1 MKISVFTLTL
11 SILLLNTCFIVFGQ
25 HNHIIDSLNYKLE
38 TARDDSVKV
47 AALIDISSTYL
58 SFDLPLS
65 FQYAEKALMLA
76 ESSKDP
82 SLMAQ
87 AHMGMGVICF
97 LQGLYDLSVKHYFN
111 AMNIYKGMGYR
122 KGVASSLTNLG
133 GLHLQLH
140 KFEESREYLYDALH
154 IYLEISKE
162 KGDTIPPPQV
172 VSIYNNLGIA
182 YENENDYNKAIDYY
196 LRGISLAKR
205 MPSER
210 RNLAM
215 LYNNIGSSYMKRGNP
230 NNAIENM
237 EQAQKIRIEIS
248 DKIGEA
254 SSYRMM
260 GIFYFSQ
267 NNYSKALD
275 CFYRGYTLA
284 KEVGSTPILS
294 GISEQ
299 MFQIY
304 NLKNQPDSALKYHI
318 LLKEYSDKLKNE
330 ETLRELTR
338 MEIISQYQEK
348 EKIQQLEQRRQTL
361 WHRSIALFL
370 VLIVVIFS
378 LLYFLSQ
385 SRLRRLNLTNRN
397 IQLASEKAQLEREA
411 LEIELELKN
420 KELTTNVIYQIRKNE
435 LINSIAERLMAN
447 SHNFKKENQ
456 ALIREIIKD
465 LENTQEETIWKE
477 FESRFHQ
484 VHNQFYEKLNTIN
497 PDLSPNE
504 RRICAFL
511 RLNMS
516 TKEISSITG
525 QSLRSIE
532 VARTR
537 LRKKLNL
544 TNSEVGLI
552 EHLSTL

>member
-1 MKISVFTLTL
+1 MRRSQSTIVLSVLFWLVCTP
-11 SILLLNTCFIVFGQ
+11 LLAQ
-25 HNHIIDSLNYKLE
+25 HSQVIDSLNFKLE
-38 TARDDSVKV
+38 TTKNDSVRV
-47 AALIDISSTYL
+47 ATLIEISRTYF

-65 FQYAEKALMLA
+65 FQYAEKALVVA
-76 ESSKDP
+76 ENSKSK
-82 SLMAQ
+82 SLKAQ
-87 AHMGMGVICF
+87 AHMGMGTICF
-97 LQGLYDLSVKHYFN
+97 LQGIFDMAVNHYYS
-111 AMNIYKGMGYR
+111 AMSIYRETGNR
-122 KGVASSLTNLG
+122 NGVASSLTNLG
-133 GLHLQLH
+133 GLHLQLL
-140 KFEESREYLYDALH
+140 KFPESREYLYDALQ
-154 IYLEISKE
+154 IFLDISNE
-162 KGDTIPPPQV
+162 RGDTIPPSQV
-172 VSIYNNLGIA
+172 ISIYNNLGIS
-182 YENENDYNKAIDYY
+182 YENENDYNKAIEYY

-205 MPSER
+205 VPYEK

-215 LYNNIGSSYMKRGNP
+215 LYNNLGSSYMKRGNP
-230 NNAIENM
+230 NEAIENM
-237 EQAQKIRIEIS
+237 EQALRIRVETS
-248 DKIGEA
+248 DKVGEA

-260 GIFYFSQ
+260 GIFYNSQ
-267 NNYSKALD
+267 KNYTRALAY
-275 CFYRGYTLA
+275 FYQGYALA
-284 KEVGSTPILS
+284 KEVGSVPILS

-299 MFQIY
+299 MFHIY
-304 NLKNQPDSALKYHI
+304 NLRNQPDSALKYHL

-338 MEIISQYQEK
+338 MEIVSQFQEK

-361 WHRSIALFL
+361 RHRLYAIVL
-370 VLIVVIFS
+370 VFTVIILS
-378 LLYFLSQ
+378 LLYILSQ
-385 SRLRRLNLTNRN
+385 SRLRRLNLITKN
-397 IQLASEKAQLEREA
+397 IQLASEKAELEREA
-411 LEIELELKN
+411 LERELELKN

-435 LINSIAERLMAN
+435 LINSIAEKLMAN

-456 ALIREIIKD
+456 ILIKEIIKE
-465 LENTQEETIWKE
+465 LENSQEETIWKE

-484 VHNQFYEKLNTIN
+484 VHNQFYEKLNSIN

-504 RRICAFL
+504 RRLCAFL

-552 EHLSTL
+552 EHLSSL